1 MWFETG
7 CHTVVMWLPW
17 LSMFK
22 TGVSYYRYVA
32 KTKEYEFE
40 VIIPDDIVNIVECGL
55 KIGDHVIDM
64 L

>member
-1 MWFETG
+1 
-7 CHTVVMWLPW
+7 
-17 LSMFK
+17 MFK

-40 VIIPDDIVNIVECGL
+40 VIIPDNIVNIVECGL